1 MFNLTQ
7 SLWKLAKT
15 AKTMLFFG
23 FLLRVDLEIM
33 LTFSIEKMLAN
44 LEWTN
49 HMRIDPE
56 VHLLFQSRHSAHQNR
71 NFMFRLIIVVVPK
84 HLLPWPVSMVPNSF
98 KSKNELLFSSHSD
111 SGKGVRSAALSQI
124 KVKIKSNIL

>member
-1 MFNLTQ
+1 M
-7 SLWKLAKT
+7 
-15 AKTMLFFG
+15 
-23 FLLRVDLEIM
+23 EIM
-33 LTFSIEKMLAN
+33 LDISIEKMVAN

-49 HMRIDPE
+49 HMRIDLE
-56 VHLLFQSRHSAHQNR
+56 VHLVFQSTHSAHQNR
-71 NFMFRLIIVVVPK
+71 NFMFRLIVVVPK